1 MNYNENLTIG
11 MKVLQTSWSLTIK
24 WKCYKKDDSLTNA
37 RIQGA
42 GSPGLVPLTV
52 HRKLIVIS
60 SIRHLEFGIRPTGV
74 TKIILLFVSMVQ
86 IIQ

>member
-1 MNYNENLTIG
+1 
-11 MKVLQTSWSLTIK
+11 MKVLQK
-24 WKCYKKDDSLTNA
+24 GDSLTNA

-52 HRKLIVIS
+52 HGKLIVES

-74 TKIILLFVSMVQ
+74 TKIILLFVLMVQ
-86 IIQ
+86 ITKRVHILLSTD